1 MMQKSDLTQQ
11 FLQIIGTHKG
21 ILYKVAKTYCQ
32 NEVDRQDLMQEIML
46 QVWKSLPNY
55 NTKFAITTWLYRIAL
70 NVAISFYRKSNK
82 EQNKNTFLLIENHDI
97 ITDINS
103 NKHVEQL
110 HLLDKFIAE
119 LNNLDK
125 ALILLYLEDKS
136 HAEIASI
143 IGVSVSN
150 VGTKIGRIK
159 EKLKN
164 RFAQLK
170 A

>member
-1 MMQKSDLTQQ
+1 MQQSDLSQQ
-11 FLQIIGTHKG
+11 FLQIIETHKG

-32 NEVDRQDLMQEIML
+32 NDVDRQDLLQEIML
-46 QVWKSLPNY
+46 QIWKSLPNY
-55 NTKFAITTWLYRIAL
+55 NTQFAITTWLYRIAL

-82 EQNKNTFLLIENHDI
+82 EHNKNTFLLNENHAAIPDMY
-97 ITDINS
+97 DINQ
-103 NKHVEQL
+103 EERLQI
-110 HLLDKFIAE
+110 LDKFIAE

-143 IGVSVSN
+143 MGISVSN

-164 RFAQLK
+164 RFT
-170 A
+170 